1 MKFNGIEMTPREMA
15 EMTFE
20 DITEKRRLKEE
31 GRLQADLYLS
41 HKRKLIDKSNK
52 QRLEKC

>member
-1 MKFNGIEMTPREMA
+1 MKFKGVEMTPREMA

-20 DITEKRRLKEE
+20 DIAERKRLKEE
-31 GRLQADLYLS
+31 GIIQADLYLS

-52 QRLEKC
+52 QRLEKF

>member
-20 DITEKRRLKEE
+20 DIIEKRRLKEE

-41 HKRKLIDKSNK
+41 YKRKLIDKSNK

>member
-1 MKFNGIEMTPREMA
+1 MKFNGIEMTTREMA

-20 DITEKRRLKEE
+20 DITERRRLKEE
-31 GRLQADLYLS
+31 GRIQADLYLS